1 MVLLTSVNHQDLL
14 DLYYLQTKNG
24 LWHTVPDDGYI
35 HNHLTWHLEEAD
47 RSNDIHILLQEVTA
61 TGRNG
66 WYEACN
72 FLGKRQ
78 QFVEDI
84 ERAWRLA
91 EKMYCKESLKAIPSV
106 AILRQSIGLQMR
118 YALIFSTLHDSKLNI
133 PAALIADLVRYKK
146 WSVPQALDY
155 AHRSNDP
162 DVLHVLAVYLP
173 PRSPAEAL
181 RGLNNI
187 SDVADRANILIKLAA
202 SLPDSLWPEVLEISC
217 SSYYYRTNVLKELV
231 AHLPENMFPKVLE
244 IIRNFFPSSDGAEV
258 IAGVAAHLP
267 AHLWPEVFELACKIP
282 HASFSVKVLKSIS
295 AYLPKTLFPQLVKT
309 IHEIQS
315 DAAKIE
321 IVVEMVTYLPKDLWP
336 EILAIASNIEPERRA
351 NILGGISTHLPKD
364 LFPQAIEM
372 MREIQYDSKSFTSQN
387 IKIVRGI
394 SESIERIATYSPKE
408 LLPQLLEIARDLP
421 YEYDRAIALM
431 GLMTYLPTAS
441 EALETARHIYSES
454 ARAKALSK
462 FVIDRPELLPEVLR
476 LVSLIKGAD
485 RFKILHELVICLPK
499 EISNNLLLDLLVMAS
514 EIENRSNRVNT
525 IIKLAA
531 HLPEE
536 LLIEAL
542 EITQKSSAETNN
554 EFFRAFS
561 LAGLAVH
568 LTENMLISAI
578 KIASKFKEEENKS
591 VALVGLVRYL
601 PENLLSELFL
611 IIQRFKNVNCQVSTL
626 RKLVDYWP
634 EDLRLKALSLEL
646 KALSLDG
653 IQDEDCQLEVLCGLD
668 NFLRNDDFKLITGIP
683 IESNLTNERK
693 NIISQKEALSYLD
706 EAKGKYDCS
715 ARAALLDAVAYFP
728 KNLLL
733 ETLNLAAKIYWLSSF
748 FPVVVPR
755 LPGRLLPEALKMA
768 RDTRDEYEK
777 IQLFITLLS
786 HPSKSLV
793 PENLSSEAFAG
804 LRNIQDKDN
813 QITALIGLVPYLSGD
828 LLTEAFETIKNIQD
842 RNDRIKA
849 LISLMPYLP
858 NNLLTEVFEIA
869 QNIQPE
875 YEQAKIF
882 SVAIS
887 QINLISIDFSFWS
900 KMLHILAWRD
910 RVEFLQDIPKLA
922 PITVHL
928 SDRVILELIAQN
940 IYEVCQQWP

>member
-14 DLYYLQTKNG
+14 DRYYLQTKNG

-35 HNHLTWHLEEAD
+35 HNHLTWHLEEAN

-66 WYEACN
+66 WYEACDL
-72 FLGKRQ
+72 LGKRE
-78 QFVEDI
+78 QFAEDI
-84 ERAWRLA
+84 KRAWRLA
-91 EKMYCKESLKAIPSV
+91 EKMYCKESLKAIPSL
-106 AILRQSIGLQMR
+106 AILRQSIGLQIR

-173 PRSPAEAL
+173 PILPAEAL

-187 SDVADRANILIKLAA
+187 SNIADRANILIKLTA
-202 SLPDSLWPEVLEISC
+202 SLPDYLWPEVLEISC
-217 SSYYYRTNVLKELV
+217 SNYYYRTNVLKKLV

-244 IIRNFFPSSDGAEV
+244 MIRNFFPSSDGAEV
-258 IAGVAAHLP
+258 IEGVAAHLP
-267 AHLWPEVFELACKIP
+267 DHLWPEVFELACKIP
-282 HASFSVKVLKSIS
+282 HASFLVKVLKSIS
-295 AYLPKTLFPQLVKT
+295 AYLPKKLFPQLVKT
-309 IHEIQS
+309 IHQIQS

-321 IVVEMVTYLPKDLWP
+321 IVVKMVAYLPKDLWP

-351 NILGGISTHLPKD
+351 SILGGISTHLPKN

-372 MREIQYDSKSFTSQN
+372 MHGIQYDSKSFTSQN
-387 IKIVRGI
+387 INVVRGI

-421 YEYDRAIALM
+421 YEYHRAIALI

-454 ARAKALSK
+454 ARAEVLSK
-462 FVIDRPELLPEVLR
+462 FVIDRPELLPEVLKR
-476 LVSLIKGAD
+476 VSAIKGD
-485 RFKILHELVICLPK
+485 ERFKILHDLVICLPK

-514 EIENRSNRVNT
+514 EIKNRSNRVNT

-531 HLPEE
+531 HLSEE

-542 EITQKSSAETNN
+542 EITQKSTAETND

-561 LAGLAVH
+561 LAGLAIY

-578 KIASKFKEEENKS
+578 KMVGKFKEEENKS
-591 VALVGLVRYL
+591 VALVGLARYL
-601 PENLLSELFL
+601 PEVFLSGLFL
-611 IIQRFKNVNCQVSTL
+611 IIQRFKNVNCQASTL
-626 RKLVDYWP
+626 RKLVNYWP

-646 KALSLDG
+646 RMYG
-653 IQDEDCQLEVLCGLD
+653 IQDEDCQLEVLYGLD
-668 NFLRNDDFKLITGIP
+668 DFLRNDDFKLIGGIP
-683 IESNLTNERK
+683 IESNLTNERE
-693 NIISQKEALSYLD
+693 NIISQEEALSYLD
-706 EAKGKYDCS
+706 RAKGQYDCS
-715 ARAALLDAVAYFP
+715 VRVALLNAVSHFP
-728 KNLLL
+728 ENLLL
-733 ETLNLAAKIYWLSSF
+733 EALNLAAE
-748 FPVVVPR
+748 VVIPR
-755 LPGRLLPEALKMA
+755 LPERLLPEALKMA
-768 RDTRDEYEK
+768 RDTGDEYEK

-786 HPSKSLV
+786 HPSKSLA

-804 LRNIQDKDN
+804 LRNIQDKDK
-813 QITALIGLVPYLSGD
+813 QITAFIGLVPYLSGD
-828 LLTEAFETIKNIQD
+828 LLTEALETIKNIQNQ
-842 RNDRIKA
+842 NDRIKA
-849 LISLMPYLP
+849 LISLVPYLP
-858 NNLLTEVFEIA
+858 NNLLAEVFEIA

-875 YEQAKIF
+875 CEQARIF
-882 SVAIS
+882 SVAIP
-887 QINLISIDFSFWS
+887 QINPRSIDFSFWS

-910 RVEFLQDIPKLA
+910 RVKFLQDIPKLA
-922 PITVHL
+922 QITVHL